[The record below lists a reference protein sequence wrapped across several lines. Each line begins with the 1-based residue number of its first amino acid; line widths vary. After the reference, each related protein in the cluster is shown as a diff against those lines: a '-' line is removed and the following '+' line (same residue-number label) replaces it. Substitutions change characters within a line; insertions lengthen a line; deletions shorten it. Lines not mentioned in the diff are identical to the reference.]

1 MNFNKTVRDLND
13 KIGEINQMYRESAS
27 VGYKFGQF
35 DGARSQ
41 INKTYVELG
50 VIKGVFTEGT
60 TILVVAERL
69 NSTSA
74 HPSIPEYFGTDPDY
88 LENYGWR
95 EYYHPL
101 TNLHLSTSLV
111 DPTQLIGQTVKVTLI
126 NNIVQEVEY
135 IGSLT
140 DLSDTGSGVNGYLLR
155 AARSII
161 GNLVPLNDENENV
174 KQVLKSLGID
184 QATIDGLYKY
194 NINDF
199 IGKVVNVDTD
209 AKYYQETTT
218 PQEGVITVKEPTP
231 TWVGKKETGEMKTK
245 NCHIPVKMFSAKG

>member
-1 MNFNKTVRDLND
+1 MNINNTVKNLNTRID
-13 KIGEINQMYRESAS
+13 EINQMYSESTS
-27 VGYKFGQF
+27 VGYKFGQL
-35 DGARSQ
+35 DGARNQ
-41 INKTYVELG
+41 INKSYVELG

-111 DPTQLIGQTVKVTLI
+111 DPTQLIGHTVKVTLI

-140 DLSDTGSGVNGYLLR
+140 NLSDTGSGINGYLLR
-155 AARSII
+155 VARSLI
-161 GNLVPLNDENENV
+161 GNLVPLNDESESV
-174 KQVLKSLGID
+174 KQVLRKLGID

-194 NINDF
+194 DINDF

-218 PQEGVITVKEPTP
+218 PQDGVITVKEPTSM
-231 TWVGKKETGEMKTK
+231 WVDKKESGEMKSK